1 MKQVTKERL
10 ICDITY
16 TQNLKDNANEHIY
29 KTERDSQTQKIKL
42 WEPKGVPWTARRS
55 NHSILKE
62 INPVYSL
69 EG

>member
-29 KTERDSQTQKIKL
+29 KTERDSQT
-42 WEPKGVPWTARRS
+42 
-55 NHSILKE
+55 
-62 INPVYSL
+62 
-69 EG
+69 